1 MLIDQCAPWE
11 KSSPDGP
18 SGQELLVATMRSQK
32 ASLMRAVVRHAS
44 FVGPLNVIN
53 GEESVGNSAKLRPT
67 L

>member
-11 KSSPDGP
+11 NSAPDGL
-18 SGQELLVATMRSQK
+18 SGQELLVTTMQSQK

-44 FVGPLNVIN
+44 FVVPLNVIN
-53 GEESVGNSAKLRPT
+53 GEESVGNSEKLRPT